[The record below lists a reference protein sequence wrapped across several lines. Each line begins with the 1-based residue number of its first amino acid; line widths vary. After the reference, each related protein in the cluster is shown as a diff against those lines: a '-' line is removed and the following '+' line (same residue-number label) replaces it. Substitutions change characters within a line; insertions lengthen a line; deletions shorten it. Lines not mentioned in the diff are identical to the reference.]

1 MFCTHCGSRIPEA
14 ANFCVSCGARVA
26 ATPVPPSDPPIDP
39 RSITPTGA
47 QSFDPAPTPAPAQEI
62 AEPSV
67 SAAPP
72 APARSNAIATCR
84 WCGAVS
90 DGFRESCSKCGAA
103 LDVPDDTA
111 DSGWIEVPGRKDMT
125 KIQLGNSSCQIEG
138 TFVPVADMN
147 LAAGDSIYFTHHVLL
162 WKEPRVTITTM
173 PMAGAWKRVFAGLP
187 LVMTQAAG
195 PGHIAFSKDDP
206 GELLPVPLQPGEE
219 IDVREHLFLVA
230 TSSITYD
237 WFPTNIWLQSQQDNE
252 TETHYPIGM
261 FMDRFTAPQDPG
273 LLLLHA
279 AGNVFVRNLAPG
291 ETILIKPTALVF
303 KDPAVEMHLH
313 FERPGATFFG
323 WGNWANRYLWLRMIG
338 PGRVAIQS
346 VFEPVEGEA
355 RNLSSCSY
363 ATEQRW

>member
-14 ANFCVSCGARVA
+14 ASFYVGCGVHVVSAPA
-26 ATPVPPSDPPIDP
+26 PSEAYVPPSAPPQETPAEEPSAQTFDAEPTPVETIEAPAPP
-39 RSITPTGA
+39 RS
-47 QSFDPAPTPAPAQEI
+47 
-62 AEPSV
+62 
-67 SAAPP
+67 
-72 APARSNAIATCR
+72 RAIATCS

-90 DGFRESCSKCGAA
+90 DGSQNSCPKCGAS
-103 LDVPDDTA
+103 LDVPDDRDDA
-111 DSGWIEVPGRKDMT
+111 GWIEVPGRKDMT

-162 WKEPRVTITTM
+162 WKEPRVAVTTM

-187 LVMTQAAG
+187 LVMAQATG

-206 GELLPVPLQPGEE
+206 GELMPVPLEAGEA

-230 TSSITYD
+230 TSSIAYD
-237 WFPTNIWLQSQQDNE
+237 WFPTNIWLQTQQNNE

-261 FMDRFTAPQDPG
+261 FMDRFQAPRDPG
-273 LLLLHA
+273 LVLLHA
-279 AGNVFVRNLAPG
+279 AGNVFVRTLAPG

-303 KDPAVEMHLH
+303 KDPTVEMHLH
-313 FERPGATFFG
+313 FERPGTTFFG
-323 WGNWANRYLWLRMIG
+323 WGSWANRYLWLRMIG

-346 VFEPVEGEA
+346 VFERVEGES